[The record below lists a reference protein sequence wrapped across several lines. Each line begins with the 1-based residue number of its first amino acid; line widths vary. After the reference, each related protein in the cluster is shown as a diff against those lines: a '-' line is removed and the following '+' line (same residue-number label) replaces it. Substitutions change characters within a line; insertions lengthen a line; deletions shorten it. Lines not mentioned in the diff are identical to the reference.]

1 MLKLSAETFLL
12 NWNTLLV
19 SGFVAAR
26 FSPHLRGWLF
36 LWLALAAG
44 FFFLCVL
51 PHGKADIIF
60 SFLRHHWCWRFRKQ
74 DSVIWVPAD
83 FDEHLIQ
90 NTHKWK
96 HYFCKTK
103 VKSPK
108 LKTYDSYQRFK
119 VSKIAVLDSG
129 FRRTKSLLKPK
140 FVIFRPFT
148 YCSIMGRKQ
157 RQRKNH
163 ISIFS
168 HRFWYLNIPCFSR
181 FYGSSV
187 FNSARTFPGCKWSA
201 IYTAVN

>member
-36 LWLALAAG
+36 LWLALAAE
-44 FFFLCVL
+44 FFFLCIL

-60 SFLRHHWCWRFRKQ
+60 SFSRHHWCWRFRKQ
-74 DSVIWVPAD
+74 VSVIWVPAD
-83 FDEHLIQ
+83 FYKHLIQ

-108 LKTYDSYQRFK
+108 QNTYDSYQRFE

-129 FRRTKSLLKPK
+129 FRRTKKP
-140 FVIFRPFT
+140 FEAEVCHF
-148 YCSIMGRKQ
+148 Q
-157 RQRKNH
+157 
-163 ISIFS
+163 
-168 HRFWYLNIPCFSR
+168 
-181 FYGSSV
+181 
-187 FNSARTFPGCKWSA
+187 A
-201 IYTAVN
+201 IYLLLHYGAKAKTEEKSHINLSPSILVSKYTLFFPLLR

>member
-36 LWLALAAG
+36 LWLALAAE
-44 FFFLCVL
+44 FFFLCIL

-60 SFLRHHWCWRFRKQ
+60 SFSRHHWCWRFRKQ
-74 DSVIWVPAD
+74 VSVIWVPAD
-83 FDEHLIQ
+83 FYKHLIQ

-108 LKTYDSYQRFK
+108 LKTYDSYQRFE

-129 FRRTKSLLKPK
+129 FRRTKAEVCHFQASCLLCHYGANEDEGKITYQSFPIDFGTK
-140 FVIFRPFT
+140 INLVFQAFT
-148 YCSIMGRKQ
+148 VVRFSIQ
-157 RQRKNH
+157 PA
-163 ISIFS
+163 
-168 HRFWYLNIPCFSR
+168 LSR
-181 FYGSSV
+181 V
-187 FNSARTFPGCKWSA
+187 ANWALL
-201 IYTAVN
+201 ILL

>member
-19 SGFVAAR
+19 SGFVAAS

-36 LWLALAAG
+36 LWLALAAE
-44 FFFLCVL
+44 FFFLCIL

-60 SFLRHHWCWRFRKQ
+60 SFSRHHWCWRFRKQ
-74 DSVIWVPAD
+74 VSVIWVPAD
-83 FDEHLIQ
+83 FYKHLIQ

-119 VSKIAVLDSG
+119 VSQDCSSRLWVQKNKKAFWSRSLSFSGHLPIAPLWGESKDKGKITYQSFPIDFGIKIYLVFPAFTVVWFSIQPALSQVANG
-129 FRRTKSLLKPK
+129 ALFILL
-140 FVIFRPFT
+140 
-148 YCSIMGRKQ
+148 
-157 RQRKNH
+157 
-163 ISIFS
+163 
-168 HRFWYLNIPCFSR
+168 
-181 FYGSSV
+181 
-187 FNSARTFPGCKWSA
+187 
-201 IYTAVN
+201 